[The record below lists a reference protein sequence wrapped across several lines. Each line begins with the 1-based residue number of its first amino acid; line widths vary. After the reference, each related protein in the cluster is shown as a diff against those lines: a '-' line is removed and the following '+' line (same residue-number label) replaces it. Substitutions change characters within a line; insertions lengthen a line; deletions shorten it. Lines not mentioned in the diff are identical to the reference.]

1 MIFFSIYL
9 LGHLITAFVCY
20 IQPKVYESTGVF
32 IERVEP
38 DQSIPL
44 PSGHAAM
51 VVSALEF
58 EKRWGIPFEDAVLRI
73 QESVTIQTEADTTVI
88 RAQFASAQDCRM
100 VVESVMKNY
109 PGFEREKQW
118 AEVAGAGDR
127 YTKKEHETCRTVM
140 QLRKVIHETLQKTGN
155 DAHGLLIGPDTVHEI
170 NNEDLSRQFGML
182 QEKTQEL
189 GRFGPPD
196 GLFTT
201 LLKVAAVPIEPQD
214 AISPDIDR
222 YFLVGRI
229 ATLVICGL
237 ALVSIHRWKP
247 TLIQAPERKPAPT
260 PAWAETNG
268 SAKDLTSW

>member
-1 MIFFSIYL
+1 
-9 LGHLITAFVCY
+9 
-20 IQPKVYESTGVF
+20 
-32 IERVEP
+32 
-38 DQSIPL
+38 
-44 PSGHAAM
+44 
-51 VVSALEF
+51 
-58 EKRWGIPFEDAVLRI
+58 
-73 QESVTIQTEADTTVI
+73 
-88 RAQFASAQDCRM
+88 M

-118 AEVAGAGDR
+118 AQVEGGGER
-127 YTKKEHETCRTVM
+127 YTKKEHETRHTVM
-140 QLRKVIHETLQKTGN
+140 QLRKVIYETLQESGN
-155 DAHGLLIGPDTVHEI
+155 YAHGLLIDPETVHGLK
-170 NNEDLSRQFGML
+170 NEDLSRQFGML
-182 QEKTQEL
+182 QRETQTL

-196 GLFTT
+196 GLLSTPP
-201 LLKVAAVPIEPQD
+201 KVAALPNEPQD